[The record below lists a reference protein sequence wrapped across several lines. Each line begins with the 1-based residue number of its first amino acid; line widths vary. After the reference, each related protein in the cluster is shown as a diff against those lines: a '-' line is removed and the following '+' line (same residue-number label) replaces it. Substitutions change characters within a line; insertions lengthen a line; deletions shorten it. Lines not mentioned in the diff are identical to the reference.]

1 MKSSQYLHGVSMDKT
16 SHSSTTTT
24 TQKNPLLNG
33 LISTHRLSETLTNV
47 SSSPNQKRLLT
58 NFNHP
63 LKYSQRIKHILLIIC
78 LTIIFA
84 FLFIITI
91 EFSTKLVR
99 KEEISSLFNLTNV
112 NNQTTSEKSCLINFF
127 FACVWLFNFLLFI
140 ICLLIHILI
149 YQQRSQRNRTRT
161 VFLR

>member
-1 MKSSQYLHGVSMDKT
+1 MKSSQYFHGISMDKT
-16 SHSSTTTT
+16 SYSSTT
-24 TQKNPLLNG
+24 TQKNSLLNG

-58 NFNHP
+58 NLNHQ

-91 EFSTKLVR
+91 EFSIKLVR

-112 NNQTTSEKSCLINFF
+112 TSKPCPINSF